1 MIPAPKID
9 WASQPSGGITDDITP
24 AASVGLLLQACRWP
38 VQVATMPYCG
48 CARVAD
54 TLTNQTDRYVTLR
67 LAPAAV
73 HARAAIGITS
83 TSLQDTPVDTE
94 MWTTDGGSGGVNV
107 IKVKDT
113 GQTQALAKA
122 FAFDAPVSTLLV
134 SSAGIDDSPTAAKDR
149 QLELTTDDSPVNEQA
164 YVKTASSF
172 SVCVTE
178 RADLETI

>member
-38 VQVATMPYCG
+38 LQVATMPYCG

-54 TLTNQTDRYVTLR
+54 TLTNQTERYVTLR

>member
-1 MIPAPKID
+1 MIPAPKVD
-9 WASQPSGGITDDITP
+9 WASQPSGGITDEITP

-54 TLTNQTDRYVTLR
+54 TLTNQTERYVTLR

-83 TSLQDTPVDTE
+83 TSLQDTPVNTE

>member
-1 MIPAPKID
+1 MTPAPKQNWSATNTSAIVGD
-9 WASQPSGGITDDITP
+9 YPAPSASIS
-24 AASVGLLLQACRWP
+24 LLLQACRFP
-38 VQVATMPYCG
+38 LAVATMPYAG
-48 CARVAD
+48 CARVFDGLAA
-54 TLTNQTDRYVTLR
+54 DRYLTLR
-67 LAPAAV
+67 LAPASV

-83 TSLQDTPVDTE
+83 TSLQDPAVDTE
-94 MWTTDGGSGGVNV
+94 IWTTDGGSSGVNV

>member
-1 MIPAPKID
+1 
-9 WASQPSGGITDDITP
+9 
-24 AASVGLLLQACRWP
+24 
-38 VQVATMPYCG
+38 
-48 CARVAD
+48 
-54 TLTNQTDRYVTLR
+54 
-67 LAPAAV
+67 
-73 HARAAIGITS
+73 
-83 TSLQDTPVDTE
+83 
-94 MWTTDGGSGGVNV
+94 MWTTDGGSSGVNV

>member
-1 MIPAPKID
+1 MIPAPKVD
-9 WASQPSGGITDDITP
+9 WASQPSGGITDEITP

-54 TLTNQTDRYVTLR
+54 TLTNQTERYVTLR

-73 HARAAIGITS
+73 HARATIGITS

>member
-38 VQVATMPYCG
+38 LQVATMPYCG

-54 TLTNQTDRYVTLR
+54 TLTNQTERYVTLR

-94 MWTTDGGSGGVNV
+94 MWTADGGSGGVNV

-113 GQTQALAKA
+113 GQTRTLAKA
-122 FAFDAPVSTLLV
+122 FAFDAPVATLLV

>member
-9 WASQPSGGITDDITP
+9 WASQPSGGITDEITP

-54 TLTNQTDRYVTLR
+54 TLTNQTERYVTLR

>member
-1 MIPAPKID
+1 MIPAPKVD
-9 WASQPSGGITDDITP
+9 WASQPSGGITDEITP

-54 TLTNQTDRYVTLR
+54 TLTNQTERYVTLR

>member
-1 MIPAPKID
+1 MIPAPKVD

-54 TLTNQTDRYVTLR
+54 TLTNQTERYVTLR

-94 MWTTDGGSGGVNV
+94 IWTTDGGSGGVNV

>member
-1 MIPAPKID
+1 MTPAPKVD
-9 WASQPSGGITDDITP
+9 WASQPSGGITSEITP

-48 CARVAD
+48 CARVFD
-54 TLTNQTDRYVTLR
+54 GFTDPERYVTLR

-83 TSLQDTPVDTE
+83 TSTAAAAVDSE
-94 MWTTDGGSGGVNV
+94 VWTADGGSSGANV

-122 FAFDAPVSTLLV
+122 FAFDAPLATLLV
-134 SSAGIDDSPTAAKDR
+134 SSAGIDDSPTTAKDR

>member
-9 WASQPSGGITDDITP
+9 WASQPSGGITDEITP

>member
-1 MIPAPKID
+1 MTPAPKID
-9 WASQPSGGITDDITP
+9 WASQPSGNITDDPIP
-24 AASVGLLLQACRWP
+24 GAKLSLLLQACRWP

-54 TLTNQTDRYVTLR
+54 TLTTQTDRYVTLR

-73 HARAAIGITS
+73 HARAAIAITS
-83 TSLQDTPVDTE
+83 TSLQDTAVNTE
-94 MWTTDGGSGGVNV
+94 VWTAQGGSSGANV
-107 IKVKDT
+107 VTIKDT
-113 GQTQALAKA
+113 GATQGLAKA

-134 SSAGIDDSPTAAKDR
+134 SSAGIDDSPAASKDR
-149 QLELTTDDSPVNEQA
+149 QLKLTTDDSPANEQA
-164 YVKTASSF
+164 YVKYAASF